1 MKKIFILMV
10 VLFLTGCS
18 TSLVP
23 VNQAKD
29 IPQDR
34 LLKHKTAL
42 ESGAQLTIVRDS
54 GIVGSACYAVVYV
67 DGSPSAKLETKE
79 KTTLF
84 LEPGEYSIGVNLDG
98 TGLCAYGN
106 ARVEREIVLKKG
118 QHKYMRIFTQ
128 DDGNM
133 DLLPTTVL

>member
-1 MKKIFILMV
+1 M
-10 VLFLTGCS
+10 
-18 TSLVP
+18 
-23 VNQAKD
+23 
-29 IPQDR
+29 
-34 LLKHKTAL
+34 
-42 ESGAQLTIVRDS
+42 VRDS
-54 GIVGSACYAVVYV
+54 GVVGSACYAVVYV
-67 DGSPSAKLETKE
+67 NGSPSAKLETKE
-79 KTTLF
+79 KATFF

-106 ARVEREIVLKKG
+106 ARVERETILKEG